1 MIIIQIILRIVYY
14 PIGWL
19 GDLFDL
25 IAGSLQD
32 IDDKIKMRRVFSEP
46 NENDN
51 EFTMNGDCLP
61 GHRNPPPPPS
71 PKTITYKVKC
81 KCGEHIYYYPQKLL
95 LETNNEIELTDES
108 RVISLTCCNGCKK
121 TSDNV
126 FPSDF
131 EKIYFKEI

>member
-1 MIIIQIILRIVYY
+1 MKIIQIILRIIYY

-19 GDLFDL
+19 GDLFDF
-25 IAGSLQD
+25 IAGALQD
-32 IDDKIKMRRVFSEP
+32 IDEKIKMKIVSSEP
-46 NENDN
+46 EENDN
-51 EFTMNGDCLP
+51 EFTMNGANLP

-121 TSDNV
+121 TSDYV